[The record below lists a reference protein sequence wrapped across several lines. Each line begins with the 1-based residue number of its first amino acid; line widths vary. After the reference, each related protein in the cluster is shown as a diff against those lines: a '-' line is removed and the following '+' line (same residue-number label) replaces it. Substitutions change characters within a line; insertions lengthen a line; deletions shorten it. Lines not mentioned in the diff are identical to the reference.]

1 MKILKTVLIVSVI
14 FSLAACDAN
23 LDNVMTTDD
32 VAALQAMETSYY
44 TAVEYNDSLANYIET
59 TGIRNDETCFSLDSM
74 YHQNDSI
81 FNANHMMYSHNN
93 SGDDHDS
100 NSWMMGSGWMS
111 GSAGQMG
118 NGGMMGSNGSQMGN
132 GFNSSFCTA
141 NNLDLMDSLMD
152 VHEDYHPG
160 N

>member
-1 MKILKTVLIVSVI
+1 MKTLKIFIMISV
-14 FSLAACDAN
+14 FFTLYACNTN
-23 LDNVMTTDD
+23 LDDIMSADD
-32 VAALQAMETSYY
+32 VAALQAMETAYVS
-44 TAVEYNDSLANYIET
+44 AAEYNAELAAYVESTGNTNDS
-59 TGIRNDETCFSLDSM
+59 TCFSLDSM

-118 NGGMMGSNGSQMGN
+118 NGGMMGGNGNQMGN

-152 VHEDYHPG
+152 VHKDYHPG